1 MKELEQEIFEFL
13 NELDMDSSKI
23 TKEVRLIGEDAYIKS
38 RDLVEILLI
47 VEDYLDENYDIEFDW
62 ASSNAMSNASS
73 NYRTLDSL
81 LSYVQTI
88 VKNSA

>member
-1 MKELEQEIFEFL
+1 MQKLEKEIFEFL
-13 NELDMDSSKI
+13 NELDLSSTEI
-23 TKEVRLIGEDAYIKS
+23 NKEVKLIGEDANIKS

-81 LSYVQTI
+81 LAHVQTI
-88 VKNSA
+88 IKDSD